1 MRSTLTFGVL
11 SLLAAAAGD
20 DVVDCAAMKGK
31 ELRKWLVARGLECK
45 GCSEKQDFVDLC
57 NANKDAP
64 LKQAAASDGHSGNIR
79 TPGSDKAADI
89 DELLKS
95 MKGVPGMENLKMF
108 TADDLKNMGPEAMAS
123 AFSGDSKRSPPK
135 KSRAQWREELVDFY
149 TTYGLTDKLDG
160 VDAALDKFKGR
171 EAKMMDKVYEKY
183 KDVIDAHW
191 DSAAGKD
198 AKDEV

>member
-1 MRSTLTFGVL
+1 MKGPSAELCGVVMRSTLTFGVL
-11 SLLAAAAGD
+11 SLLAVAAGD

-64 LKQAAASDGHSGNIR
+64 LKEAAASGGDPGSFR
-79 TPGSDKAADI
+79 TPGTDKAADI

-123 AFSGDSKRSPPK
+123 AF
-135 KSRAQWREELVDFY
+135 RAEAAEEEPRPWREELVDFY
-149 TTYGLTDKLDG
+149 TTYGLTDKLDS
-160 VDAALDKFKGR
+160 VDAALDNSR
-171 EAKMMDKVYEKY
+171 DVRAK
-183 KDVIDAHW
+183 
-191 DSAAGKD
+191 
-198 AKDEV
+198 